1 MDSFQ
6 KGILILAIIILLLAL
21 IFIGMTLK
29 STKNITWPPIT
40 ADCPDYWTIKGSVDG
55 SGNDASG
62 NSTSSGQNVCVNVKN
77 LGTCPAQ
84 NGQKHLIMNFNTDTY
99 TGSQGLCNKYTW
111 ANNCGVSWDG
121 ITYGINNPCSTT

>member
-1 MDSFQ
+1 MNAFQ
-6 KGILILAIIILLLAL
+6 KTVLFVAIIILLIIL
-21 IFIGMTLK
+21 IIIGMTLK

-40 ADCPDYWTIKGSVDG
+40 ANCPDYWSIHGSL
-55 SGNDASG
+55 DASG
-62 NSTSSGQNVCVNVKN
+62 NDVSGNSTGKNVCVNNKN

-84 NGQKHLIMNFNTDTY
+84 NGQQHLIMNFNSSTF

-121 ITYGINNPCSTT
+121 ITYGVNNPCSTT